1 MQIGGNRSTDM
12 LDWSDLRHFLAV
24 ARTGSTLAAARH
36 LGVNQTTCARR
47 ITALE
52 EELGLTLFE
61 RGREGYRLLE
71 QGRSLLLAA
80 ERVEAEIKAF
90 LDQAAGNG
98 RRLSGTIRVTTNEP
112 LANIVVARAV
122 SDYRSAF
129 PSVNI
134 ELLIGD
140 QRLDIARGEADV
152 ALRVGTKPT
161 DPVLVARQL
170 GVAGWAAYCSHNYAE
185 QHGRPTSVEE
195 LPAHTLVSLDHA
207 HADWLLFAG
216 VPDARAVC
224 RSNSIPNL
232 NAMVKAGLGVGGL
245 PCIVGDLEP
254 ELVRCFAVSSMAPP
268 VWLVFHE
275 RNRSEPHVRSF
286 LDFLSSHVLA
296 KRALLAG
303 A

>member
-1 MQIGGNRSTDM
+1 M

-24 ARTGSTLAAARH
+24 SRTGSTLAAARH

-71 QGRSLLLAA
+71 QGRSLVPAA

-90 LDQAAGNG
+90 LDQAAGDG

-122 SDYRSAF
+122 SDFRSAF
-129 PSVNI
+129 PSVTI
-134 ELLIGD
+134 ELLISD
-140 QRLDIARGEADV
+140 QRLDIARGEADI

-161 DPVLVARQL
+161 DPVLVARQV
-170 GVAGWAAYCSHNYAE
+170 GVAGWAAYCSRSYAE
-185 QHGRPTSVEE
+185 QRGRPTCIAE
-195 LPAHTLVSLDHA
+195 LPGHTLISLDHA
-207 HADWLLFAG
+207 HADWLLFAE
-216 VPDARAVC
+216 VPDAKAVC
-224 RSNSIPNL
+224 RSNSIPNM
-232 NAMVKAGLGVGGL
+232 NAMLKAGLGVGGL
-245 PCIVGDLEP
+245 PFIVGELEP
-254 ELVRCFAVSSMAPP
+254 ELVRCFAVPSLAPP

-275 RNRSEPHVRSF
+275 RQRSEPHVRSF
-286 LDFLSSHVLA
+286 LDLLSSHVLA
-296 KRALLAG
+296 KKALLAG
-303 A
+303 T